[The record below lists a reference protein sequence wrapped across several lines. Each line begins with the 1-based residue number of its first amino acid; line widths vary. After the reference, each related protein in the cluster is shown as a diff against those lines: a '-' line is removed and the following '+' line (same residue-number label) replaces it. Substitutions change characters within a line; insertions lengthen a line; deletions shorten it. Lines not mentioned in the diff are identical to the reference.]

1 MHAKEC
7 LITSQKEPH
16 ILFLFLMLA
25 FLTHIYETFGTYFK
39 KKKPLGK
46 PWKVWHENDG
56 VHLYAEKTFGDKSI
70 GHEKVA

>member
-1 MHAKEC
+1 
-7 LITSQKEPH
+7 
-16 ILFLFLMLA
+16 MLA